1 MNAAGVALNR
11 KKKKKKKK
19 EVGKKKK
26 AMEEGKMVGKK
37 MAETRLKVNLMY
49 EREVTN
55 VPLEHLAS

>member
-1 MNAAGVALNR
+1 M
-11 KKKKKKKK
+11 
-19 EVGKKKK
+19 GKKKK